1 MGDGFVRQCN
11 EPVLPRTYKI
21 SLGCSQMGD
30 AMKVGKGNHPDNS
43 SRGIRRTRREFRTG
57 WLCGAKFSVAKEP
70 VFCRVCL
77 LRGGLIDESK
87 PTEPL
92 NPSSLDS
99 VSADEPIFLPRR
111 FENYE
116 LMIGED
122 GKAIELGRGAMGVT
136 YKAMDTNLRRLAALK
151 VISPHYLRDE
161 WTRERFVREA
171 RAAASLRHENI
182 ASVYHLGFTGSI
194 CFYAMEYVE
203 GQTLE
208 EVLQVRGALPEE
220 LALEITS
227 QVASALALAHQI

>member
-1 MGDGFVRQCN
+1 MGDGFARQRN
-11 EPVLPRTYKI
+11 EPVLPRTY
-21 SLGCSQMGD
+21 SFTLGCSQMGG
-30 AMKVGKGNHPDNS
+30 AMKAGKGNHSDKS
-43 SRGIRRTRREFRTG
+43 GKGIGRTRREVRTCSV
-57 WLCGAKFSVAKEP
+57 CGTKFSVAKETD
-70 VFCRVCL
+70 FCPVCL
-77 LRGGLIDESK
+77 LRGSLIDESK

-99 VSADEPIFLPRR
+99 VSGDKPIFLPRR

-122 GKAIELGRGAMGVT
+122 GIAIELGHGAMGVT

-208 EVLQVRGALPEE
+208 EGLQGRGALPEE
-220 LALEITS
+220 LAL
-227 QVASALALAHQI
+227 